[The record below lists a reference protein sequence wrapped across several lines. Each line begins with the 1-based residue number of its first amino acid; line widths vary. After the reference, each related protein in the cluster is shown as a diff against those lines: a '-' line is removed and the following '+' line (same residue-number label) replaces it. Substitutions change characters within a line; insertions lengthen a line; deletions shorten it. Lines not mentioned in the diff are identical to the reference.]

1 MIYPHRF
8 EFEVTRALEPER
20 WTSDRVLARD
30 LRVVVQSIG
39 RIPVDAASKLMARI
53 LGAWGPVTSGVSIAA
68 ERPKSRHDEMKDL
81 LLDVGRMRR
90 FVCQEEYRID
100 GERIDVV
107 WKRVEK
113 SVPTYAF
120 EVQVGGD
127 IYHAIGKLKHAFDI
141 WNSRI
146 CLVTDATNA
155 RRARELLTGTFH
167 EIASELRILEV
178 EKLEQLRQ
186 AMSAVHTLEQELG
199 FR

>member
-1 MIYPHRF
+1 
-8 EFEVTRALEPER
+8 
-20 WTSDRVLARD
+20 
-30 LRVVVQSIG
+30 
-39 RIPVDAASKLMARI
+39 
-53 LGAWGPVTSGVSIAA
+53 
-68 ERPKSRHDEMKDL
+68 MKDL

>member
-100 GERIDVV
+100 SERIDVV